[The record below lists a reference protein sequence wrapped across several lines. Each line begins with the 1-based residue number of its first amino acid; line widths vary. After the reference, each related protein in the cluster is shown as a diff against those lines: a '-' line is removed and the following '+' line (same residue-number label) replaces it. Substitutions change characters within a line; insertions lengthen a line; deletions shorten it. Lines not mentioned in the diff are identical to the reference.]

1 MTVTATTA
9 SDEPT
14 VADFA
19 SILGAAAE
27 EMRQVSPSLFAAVS
41 RFWST
46 PFRTGALSPKVKE
59 LVCLA
64 IHASASTLNSNGI
77 ALHVERACRAG
88 ATKEEIVDVL
98 ASISPLGSHSFSV
111 GIPALLAELKDSGR
125 ESDAQLPPMSEEMSG
140 IKEDFIRNRG
150 YWTEQREILASL
162 TPEFFKAYMA
172 LSYEPWKSGVLD
184 AKTREF
190 MAIAIDCSITHMYEH
205 GLRIH
210 IRNALKHGASR
221 AEILEIF
228 ELCATLGVST
238 YVAGAKALADNA

>member
-1 MTVTATTA
+1 MTETEATGSDDPAVT
-9 SDEPT
+9 DL
-14 VADFA
+14 A
-19 SILGAAAE
+19 SILGDAAE
-27 EMRQVSPSLFAAVS
+27 EMWLISPSLFTVVS

-46 PFRTGALSPKVKE
+46 PFRAGALSPKVKE

-64 IHASASTLNSNGI
+64 VQASASTLNSNGI
-77 ALHVERACRAG
+77 ALHMERARRVG
-88 ATKEEIVDVL
+88 ATKAEIVDVL

-125 ESDAQLPPMSEEMSG
+125 EDDAQLPPMSEEMRS
-140 IKEDFIRNRG
+140 IKEDFIHNRG
-150 YWTEQREILASL
+150 YWTEQREMLASL
-162 TPEFFKAYMA
+162 APEFFKAYMA

-184 AKTREF
+184 AKTREL

-221 AEILEIF
+221 AEILEVF
-228 ELCATLGVST
+228 ELCAILGVST